1 MNILLLGEYSRLHN
15 SLKEGLLKLGH
26 HVVVQGFN
34 DGFKA
39 YPVDLLFEKKW
50 DRGFRKK
57 LKIAIYMVSGFDIS
71 SYLTYR
77 QFLANKSQFEGYDVV
92 QLINENSFFCDPYYE
107 KKILSHLFEKN
118 KKVFLLS
125 CGDDYSNVK
134 YGFGNP
140 EFKSGIIPY
149 LEGKIA
155 PKDFQN
161 VLKYRKESFQQLHA
175 FLMERIAGIIASD
188 LDYDI
193 PLRNNPKYLGL
204 IPNPINTEEIPFNPL
219 LIEDKIII
227 FLGINTESYL
237 KKGCDYFEKALAIIA
252 EKYPEKVEIIVTRN
266 MPYQEYIV
274 LNNKA
279 HILLDM
285 TYANDQGYNALE
297 AMAKGKVVFTGA
309 EDEFETYYQLTESV
323 AINAKPDVPYLV
335 EKLSFLIENPQA
347 IVTIGESA
355 RRFIEKEHDYCTT
368 SEKYL
373 RTWNM

>member
-57 LKIAIYMVSGFDIS
+57 LKIAMYMVSGFDIS

-107 KKILSHLFEKN
+107 KKILNHLFEKN

-134 YGFGNP
+134 YGFENP

-161 VLKYRKESFQQLHA
+161 VLKYRKESFQQLHT

-193 PLRNNPKYLGL
+193 PLRNNSKYLGL
-204 IPNPINTEEIPFNPL
+204 IPNPINTEEIPFTPL
-219 LIEDKIII
+219 LIEDKIRI
-227 FLGINTESYL
+227 FLGINTESYF
-237 KKGCDYFEKALAIIA
+237 KKGCDYFEKVLAIIA
-252 EKYPEKVEIIVTRN
+252 EKYPEKVEIMVTRN
-266 MPYQEYIV
+266 IPYQEYIV

-309 EDEFETYYQLTESV
+309 EKEFETYYQLTESV
-323 AINAKPDVPYLV
+323 AINAKPDVAYLV
-335 EKLSFLIENPQA
+335 DQLTLLIENPQVL
-347 IVTIGESA
+347 VTIGERA
-355 RRFIEKEHDYCTT
+355 RRFVEKEHDYCTI

-373 RTWNM
+373 RIWN